1 MKKVKIIFGM
11 LLFCISFFGQEIDMN
26 KKLEDLPIESRID
39 SNGDLYLKGI
49 FDESIIGD
57 HRHENEKINDNESK
71 ALLNMVNGFNPSV
84 STVRKYLKQSSIEFD
99 VPYSLLDAI
108 AKTANNY
115 SMIGPS
121 QNGAYG
127 VMALIENERSNT
139 LNEAAKLIGL
149 NSNDLKYNLQ
159 NNIRGAAALLST
171 YAEGNKKSKNV
182 LDWFDAVKKFSGLSS
197 DGTRELQAID
207 YYKNLN
213 DGIST
218 NTLWKE
224 KAEIKGI
231 QNYEIADL
239 VNSYNEKIALYGVN
253 QNVIANRGQS
263 TGVAVDYPGAIA
275 AFSDCANRNFTVVN
289 TPTAVLNTYVNHW
302 IGIGTLA
309 GAIDLFQN
317 CSSAGKTSAHFI
329 VAVDGRVFQI
339 VKTKDIA
346 NHAFG
351 NNALSIGTEHEATT
365 TTTGN
370 WNDSRLLKASTDLA
384 RFMCNKFSIPKQRIS
399 PVPAVINLPKG
410 IAGHNDLFDNATQCP
425 GNLPFT
431 TWFRL
436 LNGTTSNVPV
446 LTSPAAGANVAAP
459 VRLTWTSSIS
469 GASYRLQV
477 SKVNTGW
484 TAANGFTT
492 DASSNANTLVNY
504 SAAGLLSYT
513 WPNPDTAT
521 ANKPVIGNTYYW
533 TVRSF
538 STATGTS
545 SYTPIR
551 SFKVTSS
558 TARFIDNSV
567 GISKEILFY
576 PNPAND
582 ILNIELKSEES
593 LNTQIEILDFEGN
606 MFFNEKTNNSK
617 KEINTSN
624 IKAGLYILKITNKN
638 INHTETIIINHN
650 K

>member
-1 MKKVKIIFGM
+1 MKNVKIIFGM
-11 LLFCISFFGQEIDMN
+11 LLFSFSLLGQEVDIN
-26 KKLEDLPIESRID
+26 KKLANLTIENRID
-39 SNGDLYLKGI
+39 SKGDLYLKGT

-57 HRHENEKINDNESK
+57 HQHAKGKTDESK
-71 ALLNMVNGFNPSV
+71 SRELLNMINGFNPSV
-84 STVRKYLKQSSIEFD
+84 STVRKYLKQASIEFD
-99 VPYSLLDAI
+99 VPFSLLDAI

-115 SMIGPS
+115 AMIGPS

-139 LNEAAKLIGL
+139 IKEAANLIGL
-149 NSNDLKYNLQ
+149 NSDDLKYNLQ
-159 NNIRGAAALLST
+159 NNIRGAAALLSI
-171 YAEGNKKSKNV
+171 YAEDNKKSKDL
-182 LDWFDAVKKFSGLSS
+182 LDWFEAVKKFSGLSS

-213 DGIST
+213 DGVST

-231 QNYEIADL
+231 QNNEITNL
-239 VNSYNEKIALYGVN
+239 VNNYNEKIALYGVN
-253 QNVIANRGQS
+253 QNVIKNRGQS

-289 TPTAVLNTYVNHW
+289 TPTAILNTYVNHW

-317 CSSAGKTSAHFI
+317 CSSPGKTSAHFI

-351 NNALSIGTEHEATT
+351 NNALSIGTEHEVTT
-365 TTTGN
+365 STTGN

-399 PVPAVINLPKG
+399 PVPAVIILPKG
-410 IAGHNDLFDNATQCP
+410 IAGHNDLFDNPTQCP

-431 TWFRL
+431 TWFNL
-436 LNGTTSNVPV
+436 LNGSTSNIPT
-446 LTSPAAGANVAAP
+446 LTAPAAGANVVAP
-459 VRLTWTSSIS
+459 LNLTWTSSVS
-469 GASYRLQV
+469 GASYRLQI

-492 DASSNANTLVNY
+492 DASSNANTPVNY

-521 ANKPVIGNTYYW
+521 ANKPVVGNTYYW

-545 SYTPIR
+545 SYSPVR

-558 TARFIDNSV
+558 TAKFMDNS
-567 GISKEILFY
+567 IETSKELLLY

-582 ILNIELKSEES
+582 ILNIELKSEQS

-606 MFFNEKTNNSK
+606 ILFSEKTSDSK

-624 IKAGLYILKITNKN
+624 IKAGLYILKVTNKN